1 MDSIRFRQQSIVRAS
16 HCDQA
21 GLLAAS
27 QYFLLINRLVEDWFQ
42 EALQLSFA
50 QMHLVARQGV
60 PTTQLD
66 FRLHRP
72 LQLGEQVELDLMV
85 REIGRRRFDLSVR
98 GLSGQETCFEADV
111 ALVFVTLAEDRP
123 RSADIPD
130 ALRLSAQRFLE
141 RLEYDFCSTAT

>member
-1 MDSIRFRQQSIVRAS
+1 MDSTRFRQQSRVRAS

-21 GLLAAS
+21 GLLLAS
-27 QYFLLINRLVEDWFQ
+27 QYFLLINRLVEDWFHD
-42 EALQLSFA
+42 ALQLSFA
-50 QMHLVARQGV
+50 QMHLLARQGV

-72 LQLGEQVELDLMV
+72 LQLGEKLELELVV
-85 REIGRRRFDLSVR
+85 RAIGRRRFDLSVR
-98 GLSGQETCFEADV
+98 GLSSQEICFEADV
-111 ALVFVTLAEDRP
+111 TLVFVTLAEDRP

-141 RLEYDFCSTAT
+141 RLDHGF